1 MSVVKPVSASESDG
15 RVKQPSFHVVLR
27 GYHRGQVQAFI
38 QNLAS
43 HLAAERQRGNHS
55 ERAMAEMRLEIAA
68 LKNQPPSFEHLGA
81 EAARVLEQAGSSAK
95 FLIDEARNRGETMVQ
110 EAEVEAAEL
119 IEKAQ
124 QHALELEK
132 AAGARLAEAT
142 GERDRILADIAAEA
156 DQLRDR
162 AAEEARSTLERANV
176 EAERIRAAAV
186 DEQSAMEAETERLR
200 ESRNRML
207 EYFGRLHSDLGEL
220 LAEASEGQSAAGSAP
235 DAATDIDAEPEA
247 AWTVQSAA
255 DDASQA
261 QAAVPQPAE
270 ASPSKK
276 H

>member
-1 MSVVKPVSASESDG
+1 MSVARPVTASESDG
-15 RVKQPSFHVVLR
+15 RLKKPSFPVVLR

-38 QNLAS
+38 QNLTS
-43 HLAAERQRGNHS
+43 HLAAERQRGNNT

-68 LKNQPPSFEHLGA
+68 LKTQPPSFEHLGA

-95 FLIDEARNRGETMVQ
+95 FLIDEARNRGETMVH

-119 IEKAQ
+119 IEKAEK
-124 QHALELEK
+124 HALELEK

-142 GERDRILADIAAEA
+142 GERDRIVADIAAEA
-156 DQLRDR
+156 DQLRDQ
-162 AAEEARSTLERANV
+162 AAEEASSTLERANV
-176 EAERIRAAAV
+176 EAERIRMAAM

-220 LAEASEGQSAAGSAP
+220 LAEASEGRSAAGSAP
-235 DAATDIDAEPEA
+235 DAATDVDAELEA

-255 DDASQA
+255 GDTGDAGA
-261 QAAVPQPAE
+261 PVPKPAE

-276 H
+276 D

>member
-1 MSVVKPVSASESDG
+1 MSVARPVTASESDG
-15 RVKQPSFHVVLR
+15 RLKQPSFPVVLR

-38 QNLAS
+38 QNLTS
-43 HLAAERQRGNHS
+43 HLAAERQRGNTT

-68 LKNQPPSFEHLGA
+68 LKTQPPSFEHLGA

-95 FLIDEARNRGETMVQ
+95 FLIEEARNRGETMVH

-119 IEKAQ
+119 IEKAEK
-124 QHALELEK
+124 HALELEK

-156 DQLRDR
+156 DQLGDQ

-176 EAERIRAAAV
+176 EAERIRMAAM
-186 DEQSAMEAETERLR
+186 DQHSAMEAETERLR

-235 DAATDIDAEPEA
+235 DAATDVDAELEA

-255 DDASQA
+255 GDTGDVE
-261 QAAVPQPAE
+261 AAVPRPAE
-270 ASPSKK
+270 ATPSKK
-276 H
+276 Q

>member
-1 MSVVKPVSASESDG
+1 MSVARPVTAYESDG
-15 RVKQPSFHVVLR
+15 RLKQPSFPVVLR

-38 QNLAS
+38 QNLTS
-43 HLAAERQRGNHS
+43 HLAAERQRGHNT

-68 LKNQPPSFEHLGA
+68 LKTQPPSFEHLGA

-95 FLIDEARNRGETMVQ
+95 FLIEEARNRGETMVQ

-119 IEKAQ
+119 IEKAEK
-124 QHALELEK
+124 HALELEK

-142 GERDRILADIAAEA
+142 GERDRIVADIAAEA
-156 DQLRDR
+156 DQLRDQ
-162 AAEEARSTLERANV
+162 AAEEASSTLERANV
-176 EAERIRAAAV
+176 EAERIRMAAM

-220 LAEASEGQSAAGSAP
+220 LAEASEGRSAAGSAP
-235 DAATDIDAEPEA
+235 DAATDVDAELEA

-255 DDASQA
+255 GDTRHAE
-261 QAAVPQPAE
+261 AAVPKPAE

-276 H
+276 D